1 MPTSTAADRWRD
13 ALEARRI
20 PPAIL
25 DQAPEPPWGF
35 PVGLFE
41 VRAAKAAGVDDAP
54 TTRRAWAALPEGGRV
69 VDVGC
74 GGGATSLPLATRAG
88 LITGVDQQADMLASF
103 ARAVTDAGGRAT
115 TVQGTWPEVAGDVA
129 AADVVLCGHVLYN
142 VADLVPFLAALD
154 ATATS
159 RVVVEITDRHPLVWM
174 NDLWREFHGGHLP
187 GRPLGRRRRRGDRGG
202 GTGGP
207 PRGPAT
213 GPLAAWRVPRP
224 RGRRGVRAPPPVP
237 RPAHA
242 TTTSNACSAIAC
254 ANATADGRRVRPRGR
269 PSSTLWWDVA
279 APG

>member
-1 MPTSTAADRWRD
+1 MATSTAADRWRD

-25 DQAPEPPWGF
+25 EKAPEPPWGF

-41 VRAAKAAGVDDAP
+41 VRAANAGGVDDAP

-74 GGGATSLPLATRAG
+74 GGGATSLPLASRAG

-103 ARAVTDAGGRAT
+103 TRAVTDAGGRAA
-115 TVQGTWPEVAGDVA
+115 TVEGTWPDVADEVA

-174 NDLWREFHGGHLP
+174 NDLWREFHAVTFPDGPSADDAAAVIAAAGLQVHRED
-187 GRPLGRRRRRGDRGG
+187 RPPDPSRGG
-202 GTGGP
+202 GFPDREDAVAFVRRRLCLDPSRDDDVERVLGDRLRERDGRWSAGP
-207 PRGPAT
+207 PEGTPA
-213 GPLAAWRVPRP
+213 
-224 RGRRGVRAPPPVP
+224 
-237 RPAHA
+237 
-242 TTTSNACSAIAC
+242 
-254 ANATADGRRVRPRGR
+254 
-269 PSSTLWWDVA
+269 STLWWDVA
-279 APG
+279 PPG